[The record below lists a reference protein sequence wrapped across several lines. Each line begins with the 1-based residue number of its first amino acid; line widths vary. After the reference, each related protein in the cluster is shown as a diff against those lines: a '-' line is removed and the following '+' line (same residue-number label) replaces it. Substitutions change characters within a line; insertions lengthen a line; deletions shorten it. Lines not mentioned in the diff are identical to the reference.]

1 MYSNSI
7 LPFCQSNCTSV
18 GLTHWMT
25 NFDYFYQI
33 ITTIHV
39 YCGGVNPCEGQGHH
53 ASDQELMVAALTKQQ
68 YTHDANIFKVSC
80 SLADA
85 NSCLIFTQGQFW
97 PSGIVI
103 ACVSVCV
110 SVRVWLCVCVCQCV
124 NHLLVRTITRD
135 PFKLGS
141 PNLDQ
146 RCKRPWLRSPL
157 FWGVIDPELQGQIQ
171 LRSQNLP
178 HFELFHTITH
188 CPFKPGSPNLDQRW
202 KIAWLRSL
210 LFWVAI
216 DLDLLGQI
224 WFKKSNFLV
233 SPLLEIH
240 NHHLTTT
247 E

>member
-18 GLTHWMT
+18 GVTHWMT

-110 SVRVWLCVCVCQCV
+110 SVCVWLCVCVSVCQSLACPHDNSGPV
-124 NHLLVRTITRD
+124 QARIAKFGPKMQKTLVKVPII
-135 PFKLGS
+135 LGG
-141 PNLDQ
+141 NW
-146 RCKRPWLRSPL
+146 PWTSRSN
-157 FWGVIDPELQGQIQ
+157 
-171 LRSQNLP
+171 S
-178 HFELFHTITH
+178 T
-188 CPFKPGSPNLDQRW
+188 
-202 KIAWLRSL
+202 
-210 LFWVAI
+210 
-216 DLDLLGQI
+216 
-224 WFKKSNFLV
+224 
-233 SPLLEIH
+233 
-240 NHHLTTT
+240 
-247 E
+247 